1 MSFAAFVDT
10 PNAKQDLAIELAIA
24 LAEFCVEENE
34 PLFLLADAVTALE
47 VGLSVIGS
55 RQSRTVEGGEY
66 RASPIVLLPFIPR
79 PNTGDGDILR
89 SVSESGAGGEID
101 ELYELGLFARRGE
114 RTAEYDIGDDPAYA
128 LEEVVARLN
137 PSHILGLGQ
146 TSDYWQAIGSG
157 LERASP
163 RYAPQFITI
172 EGFGLDDVF
181 GQSER
186 TFVCRP
192 AFLEIRRPER
202 VFARDEDDLEAI
214 RREAER
220 DGALVA
226 GFLDYL
232 IGHSRRG
239 REPFIDAAR

>member
-55 RQSRTVEGGEY
+55 RESRTVEGGEY

-79 PNTGDGDILR
+79 PNTGEGDILR

-114 RTAEYDIGDDPAYA
+114 RTAEYDIGDDPASA
-128 LEEVVARLN
+128 LAEVVAKLN

-146 TSDYWQAIGSG
+146 TSDYWQAIRKG
-157 LERASP
+157 LERASR
-163 RYAPQFITI
+163 RYAPQIITI
-172 EGFGLDDVF
+172 EGFGSDDVF
-181 GQSER
+181 GGFER
-186 TFVCRP
+186 TFVVRRP
-192 AFLEIRRPER
+192 EVFKIRRPEGGF
-202 VFARDEDDLEAI
+202 VRDEDDLEEL

-226 GFLDYL
+226 GFLAYL
-232 IGHSRRG
+232 ISHSRQG
-239 REPFIDAAR
+239 RD